1 MSMLNIISLEIN
13 KVMNI
18 WNSKNMYKCKNAK
31 WIKEEISM
39 NGILYIASG
48 QKYYNEAIRGIK
60 RTKKVM
66 PSVPI
71 ALCTD
76 WEEKKKCEEIDYY
89 IKLEQP
95 SYS

>member
-1 MSMLNIISLEIN
+1 
-13 KVMNI
+13 
-18 WNSKNMYKCKNAK
+18 
-31 WIKEEISM
+31 M

-76 WEEKKKCEEIDYY
+76 WEEKKNVK
-89 IKLEQP
+89 KLITIL
-95 SYS
+95 S